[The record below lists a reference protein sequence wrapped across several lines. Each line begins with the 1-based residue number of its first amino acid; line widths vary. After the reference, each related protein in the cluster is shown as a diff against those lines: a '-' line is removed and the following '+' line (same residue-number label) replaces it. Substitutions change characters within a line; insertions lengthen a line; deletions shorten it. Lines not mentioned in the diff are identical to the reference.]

1 MIEKEKEFDLR
12 FHLESAYK
20 KLKSYSY
27 YDNKNI
33 FLKNRIVDFENNFE
47 NNQKNSQK
55 LYNKNIEE
63 KFKSLEDSI
72 LGLSDKKI
80 NFKFIH
86 STLLEEKDLEEQG
99 KFTIRTVPKSIISY
113 EEEYS
118 KIISNFE
125 EKDSKAKVDKLMY
138 YLDIDIM
145 SQIIGTLWVIMIGKD
160 LEEEYIDYTAGNLL
174 EQDMDKKNNLKLF
187 KPYYLSYERWRDDA
201 INIIE
206 NRLKNGNRSTML
218 SLDIKEYYYS
228 INLDIEYYKEKIIKK
243 YKKRKLLDNN
253 ISQNDIENLDEFK
266 VFEYVN
272 DYVFNVIRAYSKAM
286 NLRKINN
293 ERNGFRNILPIG
305 FLPSSILSNLYLSD
319 FDKSVNKMLSPLYYK
334 RYVDDILIVL
344 NTDYKK
350 QEKFKI
356 KDILNEKFYKTELF
370 EIGVLVKNSLENNE
384 NFNEI
389 NEKNNSETEVI
400 VLNTI
405 ENFNKFIEIIDRD
418 DIELKKNIL
427 NILKKYR
434 KVDECEND
442 VFENW
447 EETKIIEEKY
457 SIEEIEK
464 NLKYINEDLIIKSSK
479 FKKIYLLKEYIEEE
493 GSYLLIQDEKV
504 RIYDFSSGGSK
515 ALIENFKKEISKNS
529 SVFKFLPEKQE
540 VLNNFDSEVYK
551 LEYKDSI
558 NKLSSISEFK
568 INRYNLSKFL
578 ARIIY
583 SDKLE
588 NVDYINDVNEKI
600 SWIFEGRHSVEFFF
614 LWNKVFNYYLMN
626 NRYDLIKKI
635 FYKIYNSI
643 ESLELKLDKF
653 TINIA
658 RFGVN
663 DKEKREFNS
672 KLNNKDKS
680 LSRLD
685 ILKSN
690 LKIDLK
696 IYLKFVLA
704 MNYALDDNIFI
715 NDIKNSNKSNNDII
729 KKVVL
734 EKILENKNEKILNL
748 DNLYDLKEYIRISN
762 MLDHSLV
769 KNPLMNYYYLSYKDC
784 YLKESKEINVNFVNY
799 IVSKPEILTNR
810 STCFFNNL
818 NYENSI
824 IKTKNN
830 CKNNNICIKS
840 KSCNMQIDS
849 FTAKYNPRFVH
860 MHECILNSIHSII
873 AKGKIINKG
882 EEIKN
887 AIKIFN
893 DLNIGIGKYDYDN
906 YYENYSNDVYSDINN
921 ILDSSKEDKLKQ
933 KFLETHFKYFDFDDY
948 LFVAKERVIN
958 YLEYAKYEKK
968 DKLKIGII
976 NMKINDKDLED
987 SFKKV
992 PNIKGK
998 RLEKISAL
1006 LNTAVKNGAELI
1018 VFPEVSIPVEWLGT
1032 VADFARRHEVLIV
1045 CGLEHI
1051 IYDNKLCCNYIA
1063 TILPDKYKDY
1073 TFAAIKLRLK
1083 NHYSPK
1089 EKEWVKGY
1097 GWELPKENESWKKE
1111 YDLFRWKGIDFSTFS
1126 CFELA
1131 NIKDRALFTS
1141 FVDLLIGSVHNRDVN
1156 YYSNVMESLARDVHC
1171 YFVHVNDSVL
1181 GDNRI
1186 IQPSSTNNKNI
1197 LQVSGGINDVVLV
1210 GEIDIK
1216 KLREFQIKDY
1226 NLQIND
1232 KSFKPVPPEYKHNNV
1247 KIRSILPL

>member
-33 FLKNRIVDFENNFE
+33 FLKNRIVDFENN
-47 NNQKNSQK
+47 QKNDSK
-55 LYNKNIEE
+55 SYIEFIE
-63 KFKSLEDSI
+63 NKFKSLEDSI
-72 LGLSDKKI
+72 LSNKEVD
-80 NFKFIH
+80 FKFIH
-86 STLLEEKDLEEQG
+86 STLLQEIDLEEQG
-99 KFTIRTVPKSIISY
+99 TFTIRTVPKSILNY
-113 EEEYS
+113 DEEYS

-125 EKDSKAKVDKLMY
+125 EKDSKAKVNKLMY

-145 SQIIGTLWVIMIGKD
+145 SQIIGTLWVIMIGKE
-160 LEEEYIDYTAGNLL
+160 LEEQYIDYAAGNLL
-174 EQDMDKKNNLKLF
+174 DEDFKNNNLKLF
-187 KPYYLSYERWRDDA
+187 KPYYLSYERWRDNA
-201 INIIE
+201 ISIVE
-206 NRLKNGNRSTML
+206 NRLNNGNRSTML

-228 INLDIEYYKEKIIKK
+228 INIDIEHFKSKIIEIYEQKNSGKK
-243 YKKRKLLDNN
+243 DKKNR
-253 ISQNDIENLDEFK
+253 
-266 VFEYVN
+266 VFRYVN
-272 DYVFNVIRAYSKAM
+272 DYIFDVINAYSKSM
-286 NLRKINN
+286 KLRGIDDKSDA
-293 ERNGFRNILPIG
+293 FRNILPIG

-319 FDKSVNKMLSPLYYK
+319 FDKSVNSTLSPLYYK

-356 KDILNEKFYKTELF
+356 QDILNEKFYKTELF
-370 EIGVLVKNSLENNE
+370 EIGVLVKNSLENNK
-384 NFNEI
+384 NSSEI
-389 NEKNNSETEVI
+389 NEKNNSETKVI

-405 ENFNKFIEIIDRD
+405 GNFNKFIGIIDRD

-427 NILKKYR
+427 NILKEYR

-447 EETKIIEEKY
+447 EETNIIEQKY
-457 SIEEIEK
+457 NIEEIEK
-464 NLKYINEDLIIKSSK
+464 NLKFINEKLIIKSSK
-479 FKKIYLLKEYIEEE
+479 LKKIYLLKEYIEKEE
-493 GSYLLIQDEKV
+493 SYLLIQDEKI

-515 ALIENFKKEISKNS
+515 ALIENFKKEIAKNS

-588 NVDYINDVNEKI
+588 NADYINDVNEKI
-600 SWIFEGRHSVEFFF
+600 SWIFEGKHSVEFFF

-643 ESLELKLDKF
+643 DNLELELDKF

-658 RFGVN
+658 RFKVN

-715 NDIKNSNKSNNDII
+715 NDIKNSNKSNNEII
-729 KKVVL
+729 KKVLL
-734 EKILENKNEKILNL
+734 EKILENKHEKILNL

-769 KNPLMNYYYLSYKDC
+769 KSPLMNYYYLRYKDC
-784 YLKESKEINVNFVNY
+784 YLKESKEVNVNFINY

-830 CKNNNICIKS
+830 CKNNHICIKS

-873 AKGKIINKG
+873 AKGEIINKG

-887 AIKIFN
+887 AIKIFKN
-893 DLNIGIGKYDYDN
+893 LNIGIEKYDYDN

-976 NMKINDKDLED
+976 NMKINDKDLEG

-992 PNIKGK
+992 PNIKSK
-998 RLEKISAL
+998 RLEKISGL

-1032 VADFARRHEVLIV
+1032 VADFARRHGVLIV

-1051 IYDNKLCCNYIA
+1051 IYDNKLCCNYVA

-1216 KLREFQIKDY
+1216 KLREFQIKNY

-1247 KIRSILPL
+1247 KIRSNLPL

>member
-1 MIEKEKEFDLR
+1 MAEKEKKYNLKSYI
-12 FHLESAYK
+12 ESAYK

-33 FLKNRIVDFENNFE
+33 FLKNRIVDFENNKKNNLETYTNFIE
-47 NNQKNSQK
+47 N
-55 LYNKNIEE
+55 
-63 KFKSLEDSI
+63 KFKSLEEFI
-72 LGLSDKKI
+72 LNNKNID
-80 NFKFIH
+80 FKFIH
-86 STLLEEKDLEEQG
+86 SWILKENDLQEQG
-99 KFTIRTVPKSIISY
+99 TFTIRTVPKSIRSY
-113 EEEYS
+113 DEEYY

-125 EKDSKAKVDKLMY
+125 DNDSKAKVDKLMY

-145 SQIIGTLWVIMIGKD
+145 SQIIGTLWVMMIGKD
-160 LEEEYIDYTAGNLL
+160 LEEEYIDYVAGNLL
-174 EQDMDKKNNLKLF
+174 EQDMDKNNLKLF

-228 INLDIEYYKEKIIKK
+228 INLDIEYYKKKIIKK
-243 YKKRKLLDNN
+243 YKIRKFLDNN
-253 ISQNDIENLDEFK
+253 ISENDIEKLDEFK
-266 VFEYVN
+266 VFKYIN

-319 FDKSVNKMLSPLYYK
+319 FDKSVNKILSPLYYK

-350 QEKFKI
+350 QEKFKNE
-356 KDILNEKFYKTELF
+356 DILNKKFYENELF
-370 EIGVLVKNSLENNE
+370 EIGVLVNNSLENNKTLSKINRKKE
-384 NFNEI
+384 KDKTEI
-389 NEKNNSETEVI
+389 I
-400 VLNTI
+400 VLNSI
-405 ENFNKFIEIIDRD
+405 DNFMNFIKKIDRD

-427 NILKKYR
+427 NILKKYIIR
-434 KVDECEND
+434 DKFEND
-442 VFENW
+442 EFKSWKKTNPIEKKCN
-447 EETKIIEEKY
+447 IEEV
-457 SIEEIEK
+457 EK
-464 NLKYINEDLIIKSSK
+464 NLKYINEKLIIKSSK
-479 FKKIYLLKEYIEEE
+479 FKKIYLLKEYIKNKE
-493 GSYLLIQDEKV
+493 SYLVIQDEKV
-504 RIYDFSSGGSK
+504 RIYDFSSSGSK
-515 ALIENFKKEISKNS
+515 ALIENFKKEIAKNS
-529 SVFKFLPEKQE
+529 SVFKFLPQKDE

-588 NVDYINDVNEKI
+588 NADYINDVNEKI
-600 SWIFEGRHSVEFFF
+600 SWIFEGKYAVEFFF

-635 FYKIYNSI
+635 FCKIYKSI
-643 ESLELKLDKF
+643 ENLELELDEF

-658 RFGVN
+658 RFETTN
-663 DKEKREFNS
+663 KLKRKINL
-672 KLNNKDKS
+672 KLEDKS
-680 LSRLD
+680 LFKLEL
-685 ILKSN
+685 LKLN
-690 LKIDLK
+690 LKIDLRS
-696 IYLKFVLA
+696 YLKFVLA

-715 NDIKNSNKSNNDII
+715 NDIKNSKISNKFNNNDII
-729 KKVVL
+729 KKL
-734 EKILENKNEKILNL
+734 LGEMLGNKYEEIFNL
-748 DNLYDLKEYIRISN
+748 DNLHDLKEYIRISN

-769 KNPLMNYYYLSYKDC
+769 KSPLMNYYYLSYKDC
-784 YLKESKEINVNFVNY
+784 YPKELKTINVNFVNY

-830 CKNNNICIKS
+830 CKNNHICIKS
-840 KSCNMQIDS
+840 KSCNMKIDS

-873 AKGKIINKG
+873 AEGKIINKG

-887 AIKIFN
+887 AIKLFKI
-893 DLNIGIGKYDYDN
+893 LNTENKKYEN
-906 YYENYSNDVYSDINN
+906 ENFHENYSNDVYSDINN
-921 ILDSSKEDKLKQ
+921 ILDSSKEHKLKQ

-976 NMKINDKDLED
+976 NMKINNEDLES

-992 PNIKGK
+992 PNIKSK

-1018 VFPEVSIPVEWLGT
+1018 VFPEVSIPVEWLGA

-1171 YFVHVNDSVL
+1171 YFVHVNDSVF

-1216 KLREFQIKDY
+1216 KLREFQIKNY

-1247 KIRSILPL
+1247 KIRSNLPL